1 VFRFHSCG
9 NRHCPT
15 CHGPHTER
23 WLETQRAQLLPC
35 PYYLVT
41 FTLPRDL
48 RALAVAHQRLV
59 YGVLMR
65 SAAAALQC
73 LAADPRYVGARVG
86 CLAVLHTWTRA
97 MLYHPHVHLLV
108 TAGGLSADG
117 TQWIAPKNPAFLVPV
132 QALSVIFRAKVCAG
146 LRRAGLLDQVAP
158 STWTT
163 PWVVHAQH
171 AGCGQ
176 RVLDYLG
183 RYVFRIAIANSRL
196 EQVTEDDVTFRYRDN
211 RTPGGAPGHAHRRG
225 VSAAVSAARAPAR
238 LCQSPLLRPLERR
251 ASRGSDPGARP
262 ADRPHCDRRAA
273 DARASARV
281 IPRGPPDVSALS
293 CGHADRP
300 RRAPTVVDAA
310 AMTTRL
316 TPRPVPALHTPLGR
330 ERRRVGDRSYPH
342 VTGAGEPP
350 LRRSH
355 PRPPHRQMIP
365 DRLLRRLTAPLSLA
379 ETG

>member
-1 VFRFHSCG
+1 MLAVAEIIRLHGAAYRAHVGDRLLPSQARVLRDLAACRTAYFGGHLTQCDHCDAQVFRYHSCG

-23 WLETQRAQLLPC
+23 WLETQRAQLVPC

-48 RALAVAHQRLV
+48 RALAFAHQRIV

-65 SAAAALQC
+65 SAAAALQH
-73 LAADPRYVGARVG
+73 LAADPRYVGAQVG

-132 QALSVIFRAKVCAG
+132 QALSGIFRAKVCAG
-146 LRRAGLLDQVAP
+146 LQRAGLLDQVAP

-163 PWVVHAQH
+163 PWVVHAQP
-171 AGCGQ
+171 AGRGQ

-196 EQVTEDDVTFRYRDN
+196 DQVTDDDVTFRYRDN
-211 RTPGGAPGHAHRRG
+211 RTQEVRRVTLTGVEFLQRFLQHVLPRGCAKVRYYGLWSAAHRADRTR
-225 VSAAVSAARAPAR
+225 ARALLTAVT
-238 LCQSPLLRPLERR
+238 LLATPLAPEPTRASSLGDLPRCPHCRVGTLIVIAVLRP
-251 ASRGSDPGARP
+251 SWS
-262 ADRPHCDRRAA
+262 
-273 DARASARV
+273 
-281 IPRGPPDVSALS
+281 
-293 CGHADRP
+293 
-300 RRAPTVVDAA
+300 
-310 AMTTRL
+310 
-316 TPRPVPALHTPLGR
+316 
-330 ERRRVGDRSYPH
+330 
-342 VTGAGEPP
+342 
-350 LRRSH
+350 
-355 PRPPHRQMIP
+355 RPP
-365 DRLLRRLTAPLSLA
+365 
-379 ETG
+379 

>member
-1 VFRFHSCG
+1 MLAVAEIIRLHGAAYRAHVGDRLLPSQARVLRDLAACRTAYFGGQLTQCDHCAAQVYRYRSCG

-15 CHGPHTER
+15 CHRPHTER
-23 WLETQRAQLLPC
+23 WLETQRAQLLSC

-41 FTLPRDL
+41 CTLPQEL
-48 RALAVAHQRLV
+48 RALAFAHQRVV

-108 TAGGLSADG
+108 TAGGLSPDG

-146 LRRAGLLDQVAP
+146 LRRAGLLNQVAP

-163 PWVVHAQH
+163 PWVVHAQP
-171 AGCGQ
+171 AGRGQ

-196 EQVTEDDVTFRYRDN
+196 DQVTDADVTFRYRDN
-211 RTPGGAPGHAHRRG
+211 RTQEVRRITLTG
-225 VSAAVSAARAPAR
+225 VEFLQRFLQHVLPRGCAKVRYYGLWSAAQRAKRARARA
-238 LCQSPLLRPLERR
+238 LLTALTVIAVPQAE
-251 ASRGSDPGARP
+251 P
-262 ADRPHCDRRAA
+262 
-273 DARASARV
+273 ARASSLDDL
-281 IPRGPPDVSALS
+281 PRCPH
-293 CGHADRP
+293 C
-300 RRAPTVVDAA
+300 
-310 AMTTRL
+310 
-316 TPRPVPALHTPLGR
+316 
-330 ERRRVGDRSYPH
+330 RVGTLI
-342 VTGAGEPP
+342 VIAV
-350 LRRSH
+350 LRPWWS
-355 PRPPHRQMIP
+355 RPP
-365 DRLLRRLTAPLSLA
+365 
-379 ETG
+379 